1 MYIFVLLTCV
11 SSFHSL
17 HSHVYG
23 LFTACFLFQI
33 LIHMISLGFYLLLI
47 NMHRSKVKSLFEIL
61 DLQEISCIK
70 TLFYFPYKIDLNV
83 FIKSLLCFC
92 LTKAY
97 LNVFIKSLFCFC
109 LTKIDLYFFYKKIHS
124 YIS

>member
-1 MYIFVLLTCV
+1 MISRVIPPFRILSCMYIFVLLTYV

-83 FIKSLLCFC
+83 FIKSL
-92 LTKAY
+92 
-97 LNVFIKSLFCFC
+97 FCFC